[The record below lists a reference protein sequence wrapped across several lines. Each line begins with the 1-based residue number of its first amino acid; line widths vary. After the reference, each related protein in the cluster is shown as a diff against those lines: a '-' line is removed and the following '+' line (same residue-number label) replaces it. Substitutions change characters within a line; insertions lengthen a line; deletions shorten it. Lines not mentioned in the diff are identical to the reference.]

1 MPLATSRVSFDHHV
15 HAVSGWIDFA
25 TGNPPR
31 VRIVSILPLMLIG
44 GLLGSPMTKYR
55 QNGQA
60 CDAPSA
66 LGAGVLSRHDAV
78 WSAFFA
84 GLVTVRLGFGLVPP
98 IVADIESMAKHTHRL
113 AACLWSRP
121 VDPEPCARTIF
132 RPDIRACLSGDE
144 QWSREGGPEYGWALG
159 SRPPTL
165 GHGKLDRQPS

>member
-1 MPLATSRVSFDHHV
+1 MPQAGSVFDHHV

-25 TGNPPR
+25 AGNPPR
-31 VRIVSILPLMLIG
+31 VRIGSILPLMLIG

-98 IVADIESMAKHTHRL
+98 IVADIESMAKRTHRL
-113 AACLWSRP
+113 LPACGVGLLIRSLAFGQPFSPTFALVSLVTNGALLVGWRMLYAKWLSRSD
-121 VDPEPCARTIF
+121 VGA
-132 RPDIRACLSGDE
+132 
-144 QWSREGGPEYGWALG
+144 
-159 SRPPTL
+159 
-165 GHGKLDRQPS
+165 